1 MSATFCIR
9 KDGDEYKE
17 MLNVFGADN
26 TAYVHNLWHLNKG
39 NPLHLDP
46 NGNPSLLFNELLEY
60 ADGDRDLAMKLK
72 SIVYGTSFR
81 DYFGDWLSREMTP
94 ETHNVHEMV
103 NLRQIIF

>member
-17 MLNVFGADN
+17 MLDVFGADN
-26 TAYVHNLWHLNKG
+26 TAYIHNLWHLNKG

-72 SIVYGTSFR
+72 SIVFHAG
-81 DYFGDWLSREMTP
+81 WPLS
-94 ETHNVHEMV
+94 
-103 NLRQIIF
+103 